1 MTACRP
7 MPDHHVREVYT
18 FEIMS
23 STDWASPTN
32 VTDAFATNYAINLVI
47 ILALYKYNK
56 LVFSTNKRLFK
67 NILQL
72 FSSINLLYNR

>member
-1 MTACRP
+1 MNS
-7 MPDHHVREVYT
+7 D
-18 FEIMS
+18 
-23 STDWASPTN
+23 DN

-67 NILQL
+67 NTLQL
-72 FSSINLLYNR
+72 FSSINLLYNELRSHKIYHIRFY